1 MTTSALKIRQ
11 LSELTKSGNPMP
23 VFKFG
28 RRLKDIRKSLGMT
41 QKQVAKRLGITRQAV
56 TKLEKN
62 LSSANLQTLER
73 YISIFNGYLL
83 MSVSLPVTLE
93 EMIQRQAG
101 KTAERIL
108 KRTYANMALENQ
120 APDDKTYHKE
130 LDELT
135 RELTKNPNASLW
147 EE

>member
-1 MTTSALKIRQ
+1 MTTSSLKLRQ

-23 VFKFG
+23 IVKFG

-73 YISIFNGYLL
+73 YISIFNGQLL
-83 MSVSLPVTLE
+83 MSVSMPVTLE
-93 EMIQRQAG
+93 EMIQLQAK

-135 RELTKNPNASLW
+135 RELTNNPNTSLW

>member
-1 MTTSALKIRQ
+1 MTTSSLKLRQ
-11 LSELTKSGNPMP
+11 LSELTKSGNSMP
-23 VFKFG
+23 IVKFG

-73 YISIFNGYLL
+73 YISIFNGQLL
-83 MSVSLPVTLE
+83 MSVSMPVTLE
-93 EMIQRQAG
+93 EMIQLQAK

-135 RELTKNPNASLW
+135 RELTNNPNTSLW